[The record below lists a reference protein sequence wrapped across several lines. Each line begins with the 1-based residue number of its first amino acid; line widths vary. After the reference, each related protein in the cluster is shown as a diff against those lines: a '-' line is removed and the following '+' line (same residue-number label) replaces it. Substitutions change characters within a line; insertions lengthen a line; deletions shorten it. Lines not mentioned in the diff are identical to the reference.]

1 MFVTTG
7 AAAAPSGRYA
17 VHLPESGTTL
27 RVDAELAYRLPE
39 VGARPEGPQGAG
51 LRFCAFE
58 PGAEAAWIDYLAR
71 LAPVTGRPTPASPAP
86 S

>member
-1 MFVTTG
+1 MFVKTAG
-7 AAAAPSGRYA
+7 AAHPRSRYA

-27 RVDAELAYRLPE
+27 RVDAELAYRLP
-39 VGARPEGPQGAG
+39 VAGAGPEGPEGIG

-58 PGAEAAWIDYLAR
+58 AGAEAAWIDYLAR
-71 LAPVTGRPTPASPAP
+71 LAPLTARRTPASPAP